1 MPVQFVPEKA
11 ELSLRNP
18 ENLIL
23 VENSIDEV
31 VIRAARD
38 NLSEKDKGWLIRYL
52 AAEGF
57 ISNEFEDCGRPG
69 WQSATPITWVVDHG
83 WTRPG
88 PVQLQRVDRFIIQLF
103 VSASVLW
110 LAQMAVAFLYSSL

>member
-23 VENSIDEV
+23 VENSAGEV
-31 VIRAARD
+31 IIRAVRD
-38 NLSEKDKGWLIRYL
+38 NLSEREKASLIRYL

-57 ISNEFEDCGRPG
+57 ISDEFEDFGKSSWRSG
-69 WQSATPITWVVDHG
+69 TPIKWVVDHG

-88 PVQLQRVDRFIIQLF
+88 PAHLQRVDRVMIQLF
-103 VSASVLW
+103 VSA
-110 LAQMAVAFLYSSL
+110 

>member
-1 MPVQFVPEKA
+1 MRVQFVPEKA
-11 ELSLRNP
+11 ELSLRHP

-23 VENSIDEV
+23 VENSADEV

-38 NLSEKDKGWLIRYL
+38 NLSEREKAWLIRYL

-57 ISNEFEDCGRPG
+57 ICDEFENFGKSG
-69 WQSATPITWVVDHG
+69 WRSATPITWMVDHD
-83 WTRPG
+83 WTRREPTH
-88 PVQLQRVDRFIIQLF
+88 LQRVDRFIIQLF

-110 LAQMAVAFLYSSL
+110 LALMAFAFLRS

>member
-23 VENSIDEV
+23 VENSDCEV
-31 VIRAARD
+31 VIRSVRD
-38 NLSEKDKGWLIRYL
+38 NLSEREKASLIRYL

-57 ISNEFEDCGRPG
+57 ISNDFEDCGKPG
-69 WQSATPITWVVDHG
+69 WQCATPITWVVDHG

-88 PVQLQRVDRFIIQLF
+88 PAHLQRVDRFIIQLF

>member
-1 MPVQFVPEKA
+1 MRVQFVPEKA

-23 VENSIDEV
+23 IENSGDGV

-38 NLSEKDKGWLIRYL
+38 NLSERKKAWLIRYL

-57 ISNEFEDCGRPG
+57 ISDEFEDFRTDDWTGA
-69 WQSATPITWVVDHG
+69 SIIWVVDQSWLRRKIAH
-83 WTRPG
+83 
-88 PVQLQRVDRFIIQLF
+88 LQRVDRFMIQLF
-103 VSASVLW
+103 VSVSVLW
-110 LAQMAVAFLYSSL
+110 LALMAFAIVHFAR